1 VVRRTCIVITAGT
14 NRQALRA
21 WAAACLIFVATPVA
35 AQELE
40 AQKSAVVKLISQQDG
55 KTRVGTGFIVK
66 REPDSIY
73 IATASHVVEGDQAPS
88 VEFFT
93 ARNRRVQA
101 EVLRLEGGD
110 PKGIA
115 LLAVRGKDKLP
126 PRGNALPFDLNAELE
141 GGEEVT
147 TIGFGRGQGDW
158 AVLRA
163 QVISVDGRDLKLD
176 GRIEEGNSGG
186 PVLRDGKVVGL
197 ITSQKGIGL
206 ATPVQFVSFV
216 LKSWGMDVSQ
226 TGSTAK
232 PQAPAAA
239 TEPAPASRAS
249 TPGSQGQSERR
260 AEQPAATATAPAAD
274 SAGRPLAW
282 QDHALRFEG
291 AVRDDLAVPVL
302 QAQIFDLR
310 TGVQLGTFD
319 APIGA
324 DLSQAPALIILSATF
339 NIPGD
344 SITAQPHAHSSN
356 LHFEV
361 RSDNQAA
368 LVRNCDPLGCYPA
381 SGVLPLE

>member
-1 VVRRTCIVITAGT
+1 
-14 NRQALRA
+14 
-21 WAAACLIFVATPVA
+21 
-35 AQELE
+35 
-40 AQKSAVVKLISQQDG
+40 
-55 KTRVGTGFIVK
+55 
-66 REPDSIY
+66 
-73 IATASHVVEGDQAPS
+73 
-88 VEFFT
+88 
-93 ARNRRVQA
+93 
-101 EVLRLEGGD
+101 
-110 PKGIA
+110 
-115 LLAVRGKDKLP
+115 VRGKDKLP
-126 PRGNALPFDLNAELE
+126 PGGNALPFDLNAELE

-226 TGSTAK
+226 LGSDTR
-232 PQAPAAA
+232 PQAPVAGTTPLPAA
-239 TEPAPASRAS
+239 
-249 TPGSQGQSERR
+249 PGDTQRSQGGSERR
-260 AEQPAATATAPAAD
+260 ADQPPATATAPAPANA
-274 SAGRPLAW
+274 SRPLAW

-291 AVRDDLAVPVL
+291 TVREDLDLPVM

-319 APIGA
+319 ASVGA
-324 DLSQAPALIILSATF
+324 DLSQAPAVIILTATF

-344 SITAQPHAHSSN
+344 SITPQPHVHVSN